1 MNSLPVGFRVVGGV
15 LAGYAIATGGFFAQ
29 VLAVGLTSPKTN
41 ARDTPSNDL
50 LGWLVIV
57 FVVTSVILIL
67 GGCLLFARR
76 VAALRAAQ
84 LVIVAGILGLAFEG
98 ILAVLATRA
107 EFQHPSGSTGSLIVL
122 VTGPVLLMAGVWTI
136 ILLITAV
143 RLGRHLKH
151 S

>member
-15 LAGYAIATGGFFAQ
+15 LAGYASSTGGFFAQ
-29 VLAVGLTSPKTN
+29 VLASVLASPKTN

-50 LGWLVIV
+50 SGWLVIV
-57 FVVTSVILIL
+57 FVVTSVILVVA
-67 GGCLLFARR
+67 GCLLFARY

-84 LVIVAGILGLAFEG
+84 LVMVAGIIGLVLEG

-107 EFQHPSGSTGSLIVL
+107 EFQHPSGSTGGLIVL
-122 VTGPVLLMAGVWTI
+122 VTGPVFMMAVVWTI
-136 ILLITAV
+136 LLLITVV